1 MWQAFIQ
8 RHADVERFVQSIAS
22 SSLSVQ
28 DLMISVDT
36 VDAKYTRFSNIASE
50 NAIRD
55 NDIFNGHQL
64 VDCELLALAFNTYK
78 KRNGVKT
85 CE

>member
-1 MWQAFIQ
+1 MYRRNVRLAQ
-8 RHADVERFVQSIAS
+8 
-22 SSLSVQ
+22 L
-28 DLMISVDT
+28 VDT
-36 VDAKYTRFSNIASE
+36 VDVKYTRFSNIASE

-55 NDIFNGHQL
+55 SNIFNGHQL

-78 KRNGVKT
+78 KRNYVIT